1 MKRFTE
7 QEAVGYQPALLNAL
21 EKGIVLFLYQKKDG
35 TMRYAFGTKN
45 KDLIPVSRTVGEKYG
60 KLLDKVSNLID
71 KQEAFKQV
79 EHLEDDLKNRAD
91 YLTALDGVDVAYGL
105 LLLEMP
111 KPKKASTPREPNPEM
126 IMYWDFEAQDI
137 RNFNANQLRGMYVPE
152 EENNEN

>member
-1 MKRFTE
+1 M
-7 QEAVGYQPALLNAL
+7 
-21 EKGIVLFLYQKKDG
+21 
-35 TMRYAFGTKN
+35 
-45 KDLIPVSRTVGEKYG
+45 
-60 KLLDKVSNLID
+60 DKVSNLID